1 MFNSVCKT
9 SPSPEKRL
17 SCLLC
22 AYWQK
27 EGPSWF
33 SLYTGVDVSP
43 VALDQARVGCPDGV
57 FVEANIADW
66 REDRKWGYARKKSD
80 EELATGEQLKARL
93 IAAAAVTK
101 RHGLEMFPVP
111 IEIPPDLNQ
120 VDWKSTLDKGL
131 ARNAEAHRKTLEP
144 PG

>member
-43 VALDQARVGCPDGV
+43 VALDQARVRCPDGV

-80 EELATGEQLKARL
+80 EELATGAGSR
-93 IAAAAVTK
+93 IAATTGTQSRRVLPMCFLHPA
-101 RHGLEMFPVP
+101 
-111 IEIPPDLNQ
+111 D
-120 VDWKSTLDKGL
+120 
-131 ARNAEAHRKTLEP
+131 